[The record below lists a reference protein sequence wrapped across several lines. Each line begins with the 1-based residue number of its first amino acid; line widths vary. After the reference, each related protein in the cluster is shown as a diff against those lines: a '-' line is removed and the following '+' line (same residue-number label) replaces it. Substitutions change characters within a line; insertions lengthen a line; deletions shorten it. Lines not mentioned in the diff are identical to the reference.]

1 MQNMLTVSMHRYG
14 ADETLRVII
23 DDLQAE
29 LHCCGADG
37 FSDWTRIFWTG
48 NATVTSRRHVAVPR
62 SCCDRAAGYSRC
74 VSSAPGDLPEL
85 LTAYK
90 RGCNTV
96 LRQHLRYMV
105 HLPPQDI
112 CPQVLNPNRKSKG
125 SPYSIAER
133 RVPEPITVLG
143 SQPAGDASHK
153 PGGGLSLLFARP
165 AVTLATL
172 KRATTSFAA
181 WRTEARWVRT
191 VCLRLLPDSVAAAI

>member
-1 MQNMLTVSMHRYG
+1 MLTVSMHRYG

-23 DDLQAE
+23 DDLQTE

-112 CPQVLNPNRKSKG
+112 CPQVLKILTVKVKVAHTRLPSGGFRSRSRFLAVSLQVTRVINPAVG
-125 SPYSIAER
+125 CHYFSPGLQL
-133 RVPEPITVLG
+133 P
-143 SQPAGDASHK
+143 SQPSR
-153 PGGGLSLLFARP
+153 GLLPVSLLGEQKHDGCEQFA
-165 AVTLATL
+165 
-172 KRATTSFAA
+172 
-181 WRTEARWVRT
+181 
-191 VCLRLLPDSVAAAI
+191 